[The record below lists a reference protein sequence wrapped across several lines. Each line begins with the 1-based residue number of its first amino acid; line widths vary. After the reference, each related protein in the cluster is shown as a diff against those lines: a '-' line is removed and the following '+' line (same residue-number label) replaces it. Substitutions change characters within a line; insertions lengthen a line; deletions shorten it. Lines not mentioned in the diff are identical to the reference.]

1 MEDPVGRT
9 RMNFAQDA
17 KGFVKMDVP
26 VEYETPEK
34 TAENA
39 AKAID
44 LYRAVVANKG
54 LTLLQAQ

>member
-1 MEDPVGRT
+1 
-9 RMNFAQDA
+9 MNFAQDA
-17 KGFVKMDVP
+17 KGFVKMDVT

-44 LYRAVVANKG
+44 LYRKTVAEKG
-54 LTLLQAQ
+54 LVLLSPW